1 MIRRAVSGLAVALV
15 VLLSSSAGWAL
26 KASPTEILADADR
39 FDGKLVTLTGQVTK
53 LKPRVSQKGNPY
65 YTFDLHDGRRGIT
78 VFSFGKP
85 PCNEGVPAT
94 VEGHFQKVKR
104 QGRNTF
110 HNQVDATTV
119 VCR

>member
-1 MIRRAVSGLAVALV
+1 MTRRAVVGLAVALV
-15 VLLSSSAGWAL
+15 VVIASSAAWAL
-26 KASPTEILADADR
+26 KASPTEILADPDR
-39 FDGKLVTLTGQVTK
+39 FDGKFVTLTGKVTK
-53 LKPRVSQKGNPY
+53 LKPRTSQKGNPY

-78 VFSFGKP
+78 VFSFGRP
-85 PCNEGVPAT
+85 PCNQDVPAT

-110 HNQVDATTV
+110 HNQVEATAV